1 MDNFIKYLICKPLC
15 FQIKVGNKDITTF
28 MSINKKLM
36 NNQLYMKVLLI
47 LISLIISMSLFGQN
61 QQCPIDNK
69 NGGKN
74 IYLLDTL
81 LFKSPEICLL
91 KKCGYDFIYEKGEIN
106 PALAVGEDL
115 IKNPNCFI
123 FFYNYPEQ
131 LFIKGAELD
140 ILAENAL
147 NKQWWMN
154 CENQDGANSYEYNHF
169 DNYAIISF
177 KTQPSYYRLALI
189 RGNYLNYLFDIN
201 IETEPPTDKSKPY
214 IDFKD
219 QNSFYQC
226 AIPVWQTDSI
236 EDFSKF
242 CNSFFHD
249 ESFQKQ
255 RIKLVHFEPSLTDSI
270 SGFIA
275 LPNKLDQIQHFKN
288 GKTAILNINQS
299 GTRAKVELTSTSDN
313 NKSEIYFRL
322 INGKWELFVFKDS
335 CNFFNN

>member
-1 MDNFIKYLICKPLC
+1 
-15 FQIKVGNKDITTF
+15 
-28 MSINKKLM
+28 
-36 NNQLYMKVLLI
+36 
-47 LISLIISMSLFGQN
+47 MSLFGQN

-81 LFKSPEICLL
+81 FFKSPEICLL

-154 CENQDGANSYEYNHF
+154 HKNQDGANSYEYNHF

-189 RGNYLNYLFDIN
+189 RGSYLNYLFDIN

>member
-61 QQCPIDNK
+61 QQIPIDNK
-69 NGGKN
+69 NGCKN

>member
-1 MDNFIKYLICKPLC
+1 MDNFIKYLIYKSLC

-28 MSINKKLM
+28 MSINK
-36 NNQLYMKVLLI
+36 
-47 LISLIISMSLFGQN
+47 
-61 QQCPIDNK
+61 IDNK

-81 LFKSPEICLL
+81 FFKSPEICLL

-154 CENQDGANSYEYNHF
+154 HKNQDGANSYEYNHF

-189 RGNYLNYLFDIN
+189 RGSYLNYLFDIN

>member
-1 MDNFIKYLICKPLC
+1 
-15 FQIKVGNKDITTF
+15 
-28 MSINKKLM
+28 M